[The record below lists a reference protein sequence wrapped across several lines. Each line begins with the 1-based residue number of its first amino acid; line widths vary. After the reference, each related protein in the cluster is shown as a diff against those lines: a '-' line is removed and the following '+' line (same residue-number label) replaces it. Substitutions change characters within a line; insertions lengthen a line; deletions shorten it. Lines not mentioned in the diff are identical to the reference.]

1 MIDYVYGGEFM
12 SVTSHKGYTPY
23 VSPTQPISGTM
34 AYDSSAQAMKIFD
47 GNSWQPI
54 GGGSAMVNLSP
65 DAIEILMWA
74 KEKMHEERM
83 LKALADE
90 NPTIKDLVNDMYATI
105 ETYKHKIEMVK
116 SLTQKEVTV
125 LA

>member
-12 SVTSHKGYTPY
+12 AVTSNKGYAPY
-23 VSPTQPISGTM
+23 VNPNQPM
-34 AYDSSAQAMKIFD
+34 AGMMGYDPSAQSMKIFD
-47 GNSWQPI
+47 GSSWQTI
-54 GGGSAMVNLSP
+54 GGGTAMVNLSP
-65 DAIEILMWA
+65 DAIEILKWA
-74 KEKMHEERM
+74 KEKMHDERT

>member
-12 SVTSHKGYTPY
+12 SVTSNKGHTPY
-23 VSPTQPISGTM
+23 ISPTQPMTGMM
-34 AYDSSAQAMKIFD
+34 AYDSSAQTLRIFD
-47 GNSWQPI
+47 GSSWQTI

-65 DAIEILMWA
+65 DAIEILKWA

-83 LKALADE
+83 LKSLADE